1 MSDLT
6 FKEKSLLEKLFGM
19 QTGYVLDFSDRT
31 YQDFI
36 GEALG
41 IDIFNPKYNYRSGSK
56 ANRLR
61 GFWKV
66 ETNYKVGV
74 LIERLLD
81 YWISNARAGNFSY
94 NQSDEMLYQ
103 ECLKIP
109 NRLKKDGPID
119 NIDALHAI
127 SDDKDFVLL
136 EKAIRE
142 SIEKNEL
149 ESALDRLHTF
159 VVKYIRE
166 LCKKHSIQF
175 KKDTP
180 LHSLFGSY
188 VIHLVS
194 ENIIESEMT
203 VRILKSSISIMEAF
217 NDVRNNQSFAHD
229 NPILNYNE
237 SNLILN
243 DVANVIHFIESIENE
258 MRNASDVDD
267 NDETIL
273 DDLPF

>member
-6 FKEKSLLEKLFGM
+6 FKEKNQLEKLFGM
-19 QTGYVLDFSDRT
+19 PTGYVLDFTDRT
-31 YQDFI
+31 FQDFI
-36 GEALG
+36 VEALG
-41 IDIFNPKYNYRSGSK
+41 IDIYNPKYNYRSGSK

-81 YWISNARAGNFSY
+81 YWISNACIGNFSY

-109 NRLKKDGPID
+109 NRLKKDEPID

-127 SDDKDFVLL
+127 SDDKDFILL

-188 VIHLVS
+188 VKHLVS

-243 DVANVIHFIESIENE
+243 NVANVIHFIESIENE
-258 MRNASDVDD
+258 MRNALDVDN